1 MKKYM
6 RKKSSLGT
14 SMSSLFSNAGS
25 VTPIGAVVSTIGGIA
40 TDIIN
45 NKKRNEL
52 NNRINQIQHEN
63 DIAQQYTVGVNNAN
77 NIQNAINSTEDD
89 ITGRLAFKGGGK
101 FYDRMKVA
109 KLGCRKLK
117 CGGKK
122 KCGGKA

>member
-1 MKKYM
+1 MKKCM
-6 RKKSSLGT
+6 RKKSSLGS
-14 SMSSLFSNAGS
+14 SMSSLFGNAGS
-25 VTPIGAVVSTIGGIA
+25 ISPIGAVVNTIGGIVG
-40 TDIIN
+40 DIIG

-52 NNRINQIQHEN
+52 NNKIKQMQYEN
-63 DIAQQYTVGVNNAN
+63 DIAQQYNVSVNNAN
-77 NIQNAINSTEDD
+77 NIQNAMNSTEDD
-89 ITGRLAFKGGGK
+89 ITGRLAFKRGGK